1 MTLKTAG
8 EKNNDLKFKVIENYC
23 IMHSSEKSHVEKALD
38 NFAQLENTYKD
49 NPSVLRGIAECYMLL
64 KQVPKARNY
73 LKRASTLTWN
83 SEDGDD
89 LEKCLLLL
97 ASTYMAV
104 KRKFQIFLFL

>member
-1 MTLKTAG
+1 
-8 EKNNDLKFKVIENYC
+8 
-23 IMHSSEKSHVEKALD
+23 MHSNEKAHLEKALD
-38 NFAQLENTYKD
+38 NFAQLENVYKD

-73 LKRASTLTWN
+73 LKRASMVTWN
-83 SEDGDD
+83 SEDGED

-104 KRKFQIFLFL
+104 RRVKILEDPWTNYT